1 MPSRLDAR
9 LRRLETLAL
18 TSDLPAGQGRT
29 ALLDYARRHPPA
41 EDYDPATPL
50 TGMALLL
57 QEARQRLA
65 QEPPPGA
72 APSPT
77 G

>member
-1 MPSRLDAR
+1 M
-9 LRRLETLAL
+9 
-18 TSDLPAGQGRT
+18 TSDLPAGQGLA
-29 ALLDYARRHPPA
+29 ALLDNARRYPPA
-41 EDYDPATPL
+41 EDYDPAIPL

-57 QEARQRLA
+57 QEARQRFA